1 MVVGGLSLMAAKQ
14 QHELLWV
21 WIILLAVFVSDATV
35 TLIRRLLRKQKP
47 HVAHRSHAY
56 QHLAIRFNSHAKVSL
71 LVLVINVVWL
81 LPIAFFVANK
91 QLAGTTGVVIAYVPL
106 LVAAL
111 ALNADRVLQMSAE
124 QRQQVLANLQ
134 QWQALTPKQRQRA
147 LLQRER
153 LRELPPQM
161 RKHIKERF
169 DELKRQPG
177 GVEAACPGPPEA
189 RLACLAEEPLP
200 VSPANRRPRR

>member
-1 MVVGGLSLMAAKQ
+1 MFKHRLAAWVLLALLPLGAPAADAPTWSQLSLDQ
-14 QHELLWV
+14 QQVLGVLQ
-21 WIILLAVFVSDATV
+21 FD
-35 TLIRRLLRKQKP
+35 
-47 HVAHRSHAY
+47 
-56 QHLAIRFNSHAKVSL
+56 FNS
-71 LVLVINVVWL
+71 
-81 LPIAFFVANK
+81 LP
-91 QLAGTTGVVIAYVPL
+91 PRRR
-106 LVAAL
+106 AAL
-111 ALNADRVLQMSAE
+111 ALNADRVLQMPAE
-124 QRQQVLANLQ
+124 QRQQVIANLQ

-169 DELKRQPG
+169 DKLKRQPG